1 MIGFVTRNLRH
12 YPRALK
18 ENAYMSYVRL
28 LTLLVRSDRHLS
40 VGPSTIRHVKSW
52 RIKLLDWG
60 CLQLFYHTQVK
71 DVYNT
76 ILPLYGTIHILDL
89 LQGCVYRGKRR
100 TPTQGRVGV

>member
-60 CLQLFYHTQVK
+60 CLQLFYPSQRCVLHNSSFVRHYTHPGFTTG
-71 DVYNT
+71 DVF
-76 ILPLYGTIHILDL
+76 
-89 LQGCVYRGKRR
+89 REE
-100 TPTQGRVGV
+100 RVCER